1 VLDVVPVLPLVANEP
16 LGVAALSYDGALT
29 FGVVAD
35 RDAFPDLEVLATAM
49 REELGALGISTFDR
63 APAMSEGSRSRW

>member
-1 VLDVVPVLPLVANEP
+1 VLEVVAVLPLVANEP
-16 LGVAALSYDGALT
+16 LGVAALSYAGALT

-49 REELGALGISTFDR
+49 REELEALGVDTSAT
-63 APAMSEGSRSRW
+63 PAMASGRG